1 MTLNLARKLVVRVA
15 GFDENDSETEDNG
28 QDNEVVR
35 RGRGD
40 NHEPMVF
47 SHSTINPILVE
58 QVVPRAVIEVEE
70 IGSRG
75 SLNEQ
80 KVEDECDNTLLADP
94 ALVRVTTGDV
104 GFNDVEFS
112 RLDFHNQLQEIDRE
126 IARFDSSEGGSKGDE
141 ESLNTNLGELPT
153 RSSAEDGLGKSMT
166 EQQGILKEGKGKI
179 KSGYTWS
186 TIRNQNKGKGV
197 LTSCSP
203 KEGRRVNS

>member
-1 MTLNLARKLVVRVA
+1 MRC
-15 GFDENDSETEDNG
+15 
-28 QDNEVVR
+28 
-35 RGRGD
+35 GRGD

-47 SHSTINPILVE
+47 SHATVNPIQVE
-58 QVVPRAVIEVEE
+58 QVVPRAVIEVEV

-80 KVEDECDNTLLADP
+80 EVEDECDNTLPTDP
-94 ALVRVTTGDV
+94 TLVGVTTGDV

-153 RSSAEDGLGKSMT
+153 WSSTAEDGLGKSMT
-166 EQQGILKEGKGKI
+166 EQQGMPKERKGKI

>member
-58 QVVPRAVIEVEE
+58 QVVPRAAIEVEE

-80 KVEDECDNTLLADP
+80 KVEDECDNTLRADP